1 MNYTKAQLDSMN
13 KAQLVDLAIN
23 LNNQVEASNGKPLS
37 AAELEKRLLDLSE
50 QAISV
55 DKDAQK
61 AKMEFDAKLE
71 DAKLSYQK
79 EIKEL
84 ELKYDSG
91 KGKSAEELLKIYE
104 ELKERAETA
113 KSDLS
118 YGLKQAEIEFKEKLD
133 EIESKLD
140 KARAESAEEVTKLE
154 ANLEKVKATTTEE
167 VKSVKLAHDRTMEQL
182 DYDFKIAI
190 RDKKLDV
197 ANKIAKEY
205 SSEIVNSKDLEE
217 LMNAKKA
224 EAEEIEAQIASA
236 VSAAESK
243 VYAKENSKYNDLNSR
258 TTSEIA
264 LLKNDKEH
272 LTKTIAS
279 QEARIVDLEERLKN
293 VPAQIAKAVEAAKS
307 NVAVNQTSGK

>member
-154 ANLEKVKATTTEE
+154 ANLEKIKATTTEE
-167 VKSVKLAHDRTMEQL
+167 VKSVKLSHERTMEQL

-205 SSEIVNSKDLEE
+205 NSEIVNSKELED
-217 LMNAKKA
+217 LMNSKKA
-224 EAEEIEAQIASA
+224 EAEEIEAQIATA
-236 VSAAESK
+236 VAAEF
-243 VYAKENSKYNDLNSR
+243 LCWR
-258 TTSEIA
+258 A
-264 LLKNDKEH
+264 LQVLVNGSW
-272 LTKTIAS
+272 LTVS
-279 QEARIVDLEERLKN
+279 QL
-293 VPAQIAKAVEAAKS
+293 
-307 NVAVNQTSGK
+307 